1 MGGEAHHAS
10 WLHANHPDVT
20 FLTSLRSGIGDDA
33 AVAIA
38 GMEHSVMRDWKKPAD
53 DSTFVMWTVT
63 ILFVLGLLSIVSG
76 VPPVVDPG
84 ALALP

>member
-1 MGGEAHHAS
+1 M
-10 WLHANHPDVT
+10 T
-20 FLTSLRSGIGDDA
+20 YLTSLRSGIGDHA

-38 GMEHSVMRDWKKPAD
+38 GMEHSAMRVWKKPAD

-76 VPPVVDPG
+76 VPPVVDNRPKTNKIVTVHITKVLSSAG
-84 ALALP
+84 LN